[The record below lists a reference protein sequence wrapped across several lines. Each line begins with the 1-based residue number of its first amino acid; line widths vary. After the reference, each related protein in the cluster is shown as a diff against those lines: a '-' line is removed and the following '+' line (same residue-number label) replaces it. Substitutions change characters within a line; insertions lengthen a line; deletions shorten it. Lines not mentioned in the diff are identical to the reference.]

1 MAYKDKANA
10 IKYNNE
16 FIKQAYD
23 RINLTI
29 PKGMKTEW
37 QAAAKRAGISLNA
50 YILEA
55 VEAKIRADSFGISEH
70 SGYIKG
76 ISRSLSQS
84 PEDAKTQTDDK
95 K

>member
-1 MAYKDKANA
+1 MGKTSAKVKNAYNSR
-10 IKYNNE
+10 N
-16 FIKQAYD
+16 YD
-23 RINLTI
+23 RINLVI
-29 PKGMKTEW
+29 PKGKKEEW
-37 QAAAKRAGISLNA
+37 QAAAKGAGISLNA

-84 PEDAKTQTDDK
+84 PEDSSNDGK
-95 K
+95 